1 MAASYVQLRTQGERE
16 VAMGRMLESRGAG
29 FARKAL
35 VARKKKLSALAAGL
49 RKGEDEMGGRKA
61 DLLDRAA
68 DVDTQSVLERLAT
81 VETRELAEIEEALK
95 RISIGTYGRCER
107 CAAPVG
113 QLRLQAVPEAR
124 LCMSCAA
131 RP

>member
-1 MAASYVQLRTQGERE
+1 
-16 VAMGRMLESRGAG
+16 MGRMLESRGAG
-29 FARKAL
+29 FARRAL
-35 VARKKKLSALAAGL
+35 VARKKKLTALAAGL
-49 RKGEDEMGGRKA
+49 RKGEDEVSGRQA
-61 DLLDRAA
+61 DPLDRAA
-68 DVDTQSVLERLAT
+68 DMETQSVLERLAA
-81 VETRELAEIEEALK
+81 VETRELAEIDAALK

-107 CAAPVG
+107 CATPVG

>member
-1 MAASYVQLRTQGERE
+1 
-16 VAMGRMLESRGAG
+16 MLEPRGAG

-35 VARKKKLSALAAGL
+35 LARKKKLEVLAAGL
-49 RKGEDEMGGRKA
+49 RKGSDEVGGRRP
-61 DLLDRAA
+61 DPLDRAA
-68 DVDTQSVLERLAT
+68 DIGASDVLERLQA
-81 VETRELAEIEEALK
+81 VETREMAEIDAALK
-95 RISIGTYGRCER
+95 RISTGTYGRCER

-124 LCMSCAA
+124 LCMGCAA